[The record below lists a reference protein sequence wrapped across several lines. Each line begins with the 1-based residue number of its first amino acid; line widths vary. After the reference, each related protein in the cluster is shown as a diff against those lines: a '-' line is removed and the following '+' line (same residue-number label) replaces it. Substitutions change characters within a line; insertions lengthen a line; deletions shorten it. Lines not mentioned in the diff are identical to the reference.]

1 MQHHVARLLQSKP
14 LRTTALQC
22 ALLVGWLSGCAA
34 GAEPNREAVLAMV
47 LPRDALEIDPRF
59 VSDPYGLK
67 LTRVI
72 FGSLTRIDPQSLEPV
87 PDLAESIEAVSSSE
101 YRVHLREGLMFSD
114 GSVLDASDV
123 VATYQSVLDPALHA
137 RYASTYSM
145 IQRIEA
151 VDALTIEFH
160 LRGPHASFM
169 SDLDLP
175 ILRAEDAPHRLA
187 FETDPPLIGAGPY
200 RLVARQPGRIELG
213 PNPHWYAGT
222 PRVPRVRMLVV
233 RDDNT
238 RALRLFSG
246 AADYGL
252 NAVPP
257 GLVPLFTARRGFAVE
272 SAPGI
277 GTTYIGINCQSPA
290 LQDVRVRR
298 ALALAIDRDAL
309 IKAKFSGF
317 AKPAISF
324 IPPGH
329 WAFAPDTPRY
339 AFEPERARQLLAEVQ
354 AEHGP
359 LPPLVLR
366 CGSDRFRVS
375 IARALAAM
383 FADIGLSVSVQATE
397 TATLIADLDRGRFEL
412 SLLQI
417 PEVIEP
423 HVLSWWFSSAHVPGP
438 GREGANRWHYLDP
451 QLDAAFELGRSSLDR
466 EQRRAAYAQ
475 VQKRLGEQLPV
486 IPLWHE
492 DVVAVRSKRAPAIVV
507 PRDGR
512 FTTLAR

>member
-1 MQHHVARLLQSKP
+1 MQHHVAQPLQSKP
-14 LRTTALQC
+14 FRIAALHC
-22 ALLVGWLSGCAA
+22 ALVAGWLSGCKVAA
-34 GAEPNREAVLAMV
+34 APDHDAALAMV

-87 PDLAESIEAVSSSE
+87 PDLAEAIDAISSAE
-101 YRVHLREGLMFSD
+101 YRVRLRPGLMFSD
-114 GSVLDASDV
+114 GSSLDASDV
-123 VATYQSVLDPALHA
+123 VATYQSVLNPALHA
-137 RYASTYSM
+137 RYASTYSI
-145 IQRIEA
+145 IQSVEA
-151 VDALTIEFH
+151 LDERTIVFH
-160 LRGPHASFM
+160 LRGPHASFVT
-169 SDLDLP
+169 DLDLP
-175 ILRAEDAPHRLA
+175 ILRAEDTAHRLS
-187 FETDPPLIGAGPY
+187 FESERPPIGAGPY
-200 RLVARQPGRIELG
+200 RLIARQPGRIELG

-222 PRVPRVRMLVV
+222 PRVPWLRMLVV

-246 AADYGL
+246 SADYAL

-257 GLVPLFTARRGFAVE
+257 GLIPLFTKHRGFAVE
-272 SAPGI
+272 SAAGI
-277 GTTYIGINCQSPA
+277 GTTYIGINCQSAA
-290 LQDVRVRR
+290 LRDVRLRR
-298 ALALAIDRDAL
+298 ALALAIDRAAL
-309 IKAKFSGF
+309 IKAKFAGF
-317 AKPAISF
+317 ATLASSF

-329 WAFAPDTPRY
+329 WAFAPDTPSY
-339 AFEPERARQLLAEVQ
+339 GFEPARARALVAEVER
-354 AEHGP
+354 EHGR
-359 LPPLVLR
+359 LPAFVLR

-423 HVLSWWFSSAHVPGP
+423 HVLSWWFSSAHVPGA

-451 QLDAAFELGRSSLDR
+451 QLDAAFERGRSSLDR
-466 EQRRAAYAQ
+466 TQRRAAYAE

-492 DVVAVRSKRAPAIVV
+492 DVVAVRSRRAPPIVV